1 MSGHAERPIPKP
13 VVAGVGLLVG
23 ATFLSTGSVALGLM
37 DRPTPPSVVR
47 AEQGVQQVAVRT
59 LVFTDREDGA
69 LVISE
74 PGAPQAVEVLQPGS
88 SEGFIRGVIRSMSRE
103 RRMRGVGPE
112 APYQLILWADG
123 RLSLLDE
130 ATGRAVELD
139 SFGADNRAT
148 FRALL
153 PDAPGAAS

>member
-1 MSGHAERPIPKP
+1 MSGHMEAPIPKP
-13 VVAGVGLLVG
+13 VLLGVGMIV
-23 ATFLSTGSVALGLM
+23 AVTFLLTGSVALGVM
-37 DRPTPPSVVR
+37 DRPKPASTVR
-47 AEQGVQQVAVRT
+47 AEQGVAQVAQRT

-69 LVISE
+69 LVISDGKGGTAIEVLE
-74 PGAPQAVEVLQPGS
+74 PGS
-88 SEGFIRGVIRSMSRE
+88 TEGFIRGVIRSMSRE

-130 ATGRAVELD
+130 ATGRTVELD

-153 PDAPGAAS
+153 SAAPGGAA